1 MIKRIKSWL
10 IERILPVWARE
21 ELLSQIEMLEK
32 QNEALRHEL
41 ALRNEYINGLE
52 SGIRSQRR
60 IVINTVGGE
69 KK

>member
-1 MIKRIKSWL
+1 MKKIKRWL

-21 ELLSQIEMLEK
+21 SLLVEIEDLK
-32 QNEALRHEL
+32 RQNTELRHQL
-41 ALRNEYINGLE
+41 ALRSEYISGLE
-52 SGIRSQRR
+52 AGIRAQRR

>member
-1 MIKRIKSWL
+1 MRKLKRWL

-21 ELLSQIEMLEK
+21 ELMGEIVKLQK

-41 ALRNEYINGLE
+41 ALRNEYISGFE
-52 SGIRSQRR
+52 CGIRTQRR
-60 IVINTVGGE
+60 IVINASGGE

>member
-1 MIKRIKSWL
+1 MSKLKHWL

-21 ELLSQIEMLEK
+21 ELMGEIEKLQK

-41 ALRNEYINGLE
+41 ALRNEYISGLE
-52 SGIRSQRR
+52 CGIRSQRR
-60 IVINTVGGE
+60 IIINTSGGE